1 MRIKVCISLEL
12 VIIPTKFLSCRYLIA
27 HAASLHFIQAENTSP
42 IYNSHFTMTK
52 EQKLKEI
59 DRDKLTLTEEE
70 LEREK
75 RSEGAT
81 LISE

>member
-1 MRIKVCISLEL
+1 M
-12 VIIPTKFLSCRYLIA
+12 TLIT
-27 HAASLHFIQAENTSP
+27 SLHFIQVENTSP
-42 IYNSHFTMTK
+42 IYNSHFNMTK

-81 LISE
+81 RISE

>member
-1 MRIKVCISLEL
+1 MMVL
-12 VIIPTKFLSCRYLIA
+12 IIL
-27 HAASLHFIQAENTSP
+27 LHFTQVENTSP
-42 IYNSHFTMTK
+42 IYNSYFTMTK
-52 EQKLKEI
+52 DQNLKEI

-81 LISE
+81 RISE